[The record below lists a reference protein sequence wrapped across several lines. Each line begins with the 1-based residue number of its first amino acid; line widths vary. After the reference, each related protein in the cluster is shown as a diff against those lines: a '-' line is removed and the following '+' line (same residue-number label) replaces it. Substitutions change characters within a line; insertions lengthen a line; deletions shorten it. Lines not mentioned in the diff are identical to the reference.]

1 MKKILTTAIVAMAI
15 AGTPTAA
22 SAQTPTTITLIQG
35 IPTPPNVD
43 VTVDGAP
50 VTGSTNLAQGSV
62 INATDYAGT
71 APTLEVFETGTTNGL
86 MPAQDVSVP
95 SSGNNSVVLTI
106 AGVMTFANNLS
117 EVVDGNARITLRNTS
132 TDVASV
138 NLVGASQP
146 INGVGRGAEGSV
158 DQAAGQLSSAQII
171 DSAGAPLVDIPST
184 NLAIGTNT
192 ILYLIGDETLGYGV
206 VQQVIELPVASTGT
220 TTTTTIADGSTT
232 STTSTS
238 STSSTSTT
246 STAVPVAVNTGSPI
260 DDNNS
265 TLWVLIIAG
274 GLAVAGGAYF
284 VRRKV

>member
-1 MKKILTTAIVAMAI
+1 M
-15 AGTPTAA
+15 PTAA

-43 VTVDGAP
+43 VTVDGAT

-71 APTLEVFETGTTNGL
+71 TPTLEVFETGTTNSI
-86 MPAQDVSVP
+86 MAAEAISVP
-95 SSGNNSVVLTI
+95 SSGNNSVVLTM
-106 AGVMTFANNLS
+106 AGVMTFANNMGA
-117 EVVDGNARITLRNTS
+117 VADGSARLTLRNTS
-132 TDVASV
+132 TDASAI
-138 NLVGASQP
+138 NLVGAAQP
-146 INGVGRGAEGSV
+146 INGVGRGAEGSI
-158 DQAAGQLSSAQII
+158 DQAAGQLASAQII
-171 DSAGAPLVDIPST
+171 DSAGAPLADVPST

-192 ILYLIGDETLGYGV
+192 ILYLIGDATVGYEV
-206 VQQVIELPVASTGT
+206 VQQVIELPITSTET

-232 STTSTS
+232 STTSTT

-260 DDNNS
+260 DNNNS
-265 TLWVLIIAG
+265 TLWILIVVG